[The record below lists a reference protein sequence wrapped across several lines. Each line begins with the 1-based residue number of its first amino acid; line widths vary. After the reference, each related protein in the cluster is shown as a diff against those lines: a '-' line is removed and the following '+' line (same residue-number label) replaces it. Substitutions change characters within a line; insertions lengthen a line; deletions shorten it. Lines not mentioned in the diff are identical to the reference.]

1 MKIKEE
7 NTQIIKKIL
16 SLLFICLAFL
26 SAGLILFF
34 IIKYGIDVPY
44 MDQWEYVGF
53 FDHLSK
59 GTLTF
64 DELYRQ
70 QCEYRQ
76 IFPNLIFVGLGAL
89 TRWDVRYEMLF
100 SFALAL
106 LVLYNIFRL
115 AKSLKYSEP
124 WQKWLLLCL
133 ASLFVFSP
141 IQYENWLF
149 GVQIEYFMPV
159 ACITSCMAIIYSRLK
174 QILKLVFC
182 IILAVISTYSSVNGL
197 LCWFVVFPLFLFS
210 NYTVSFFKNWLP
222 ITVWLFGTCA
232 TITFYFTGYE
242 SPANFPSPFEFV
254 HHPFDALLYLL
265 GLLGNPFRMVH
276 ALNPIIV
283 VGAGLLS
290 LYAVLF
296 IYIGWHY
303 RDKSLLVQTMPW
315 LMLGL
320 YSVMTAG
327 MVMTGRLG
335 FGLFQSL
342 TSRYTSYTLY
352 LPVALL
358 FLVFIAANHL
368 AVKTKLK
375 EWPLV
380 LLILMAAFVFYVK
393 ADTFT
398 VAVTDLKNYH
408 HYIRHA
414 KAALHFVN
422 YVPHETCESKIY
434 LERFDELQQKANTLN
449 KLNYLR
455 PPLAQSNILKQ
466 IADID
471 NNTAKGGNFDTLVQ
485 LNDTLYAASGT
496 SFLTSQ
502 GNGPD
507 AILLTFDDTLSG
519 PVVFTLYNADSLQW
533 KKPFYVNNIPYLPA
547 VIRAWA
553 FETETGKVSSFKGEH
568 IIK

>member
-1 MKIKEE
+1 MFNDKR
-7 NTQIIKKIL
+7 L
-16 SLLFICLAFL
+16 SVNKVLTFLFIGIIIF
-26 SAGLILFF
+26 SAGLILYF
-34 IIKYGIDVPY
+34 ILKYGVDVPY

-64 DELYRQ
+64 EELYRQ

-76 IFPNLIFVGLGAL
+76 IFPNLIFVGLGVL
-89 TRWDVRYEMLF
+89 THWDVRYEMLF
-100 SFALAL
+100 SFGLAL
-106 LVLYNIFRL
+106 LVLYNLYRL
-115 AKSLKYSEP
+115 ANTLNYNES
-124 WQKWLLLCL
+124 WHKWLLICL
-133 ASLFVFSP
+133 ASLFIFAP

-174 QILKLVFC
+174 QNLKLVFC
-182 IILAVISTYSSVNGL
+182 IILAIISTYSSVNGL

-210 NYTVSFFKNWLP
+210 NHGDVFFKYWIP
-222 ITVWLFGTCA
+222 VTIWLFGACA

-242 SPANFPSPFEFV
+242 SPANFPSPFHFL

-276 ALNPIIV
+276 ALKPIIV
-283 VGAGLLS
+283 VGAALLTIY
-290 LYAVLF
+290 LAVF
-296 IYIGWHY
+296 VYIIRY
-303 RDKSLLVQTMPW
+303 FRDKALLTQTMPW

-320 YSVMTAG
+320 YSIMTAG

-342 TSRYTSYTLY
+342 TSRYTTYTLY

-358 FLVFIAANHL
+358 FLIFICSRHIS
-368 AVKTKLK
+368 VRTRLK
-375 EWPLV
+375 ELPLV
-380 LLILMAAFVFYVK
+380 LLVLVAVFVVYVK
-393 ADTFT
+393 ADTFS

-414 KAALHFVN
+414 RAALHFVN
-422 YVPHETCESKIY
+422 HVPHENCESKIY
-434 LERFDELQQKANTLN
+434 LLRFDELRQKANTLN
-449 KLNYLR
+449 KLKYLR

-466 IADID
+466 ITEID
-471 NNTAKGGNFDTLVQ
+471 NNSGKGGSFDTLVQ
-485 LNDTLYAASGT
+485 LNDTLYAASGLADIT
-496 SFLTSQ
+496 SS
-502 GNGPD
+502 GNVPD
-507 AILLTFDDTLSG
+507 AILLTYDDSLSG

-533 KKPFYVNNIPYLPA
+533 KKSFSANNIPLKPTI
-547 VIRAWA
+547 IRAWA
-553 FETETGKVSSFKGEH
+553 FSTDSGKVIQLNKCH
-568 IIK
+568 ALN